1 MRLIHLLLCLICA
14 GCTVLPGTAPPKPA
28 PVPSVEIPPKPE
40 VHLVPPR
47 IALALGGGAARGF
60 AHIGVIKALEAHGI
74 VPDMVIGT
82 SAGSLVG
89 ALYASGYGGFDLQRT
104 ALQLDDSIIADW
116 SMPDRGFIKGEALQ
130 NFVNQA
136 VQNRVMEKLNKPF
149 AVVATDLQSGEPV
162 VFRTG
167 NTGMAVRASSSV
179 PGVFQPVTINGHEY
193 VDGGLV
199 SPVPVRAARAMGADL
214 VIAVY
219 ISNNPRMGKTRD
231 SVDLMLQSFAI
242 MGQSIAGYELPE
254 ADIVIRPDTGR
265 IRSTGFED
273 RHLAIIEGRK
283 RDWRRFPP
291 SSRRSRRRRSASVVE
306 QQAAR
311 AVETLF
317 PVAFLHVGNFHLAAA
332 AGRVH
337 EALVAD
343 IDADMGI
350 GAPARVEEYEVAG
363 LQIGL
368 VDFRADLAHGLR
380 IARQHESR
388 DLLEDMTDETAA
400 VEPALRIGT
409 APFVVDADEGERLHG
424 DFARAL
430 KVAIGYRRG
439 RGWRSYRGGC
449 GCIRRQGG
457 RGDQHERQSY
467 ELGKYFHRRHYRR
480 CGGDCKCLI

>member
-1 MRLIHLLLCLICA
+1 LRFAAALLLSVLA
-14 GCTVLPGTAPPKPA
+14 GCSVLPRPPEHATK
-28 PVPSVEIPPKPE
+28 PVPVTEPSPKPE
-40 VHLVPPR
+40 VRMVPPR

-116 SMPDRGFIKGEALQ
+116 SLPDRGFIKGEALQ

-136 VQNRVMEKLNKPF
+136 VQNRPLEKLNMPF
-149 AVVATDLQSGEPV
+149 AAVATDLQSGEPV

-254 ADIVIRPDTGR
+254 ADIVIRPETGR

-273 RHLAIIEGRK
+273 RHLAIIEGEK
-283 RDWRRFPP
+283 
-291 SSRRSRRRRSASVVE
+291 A
-306 QQAAR
+306 
-311 AVETLF
+311 
-317 PVAFLHVGNFHLAAA
+317 GLAA
-332 AGRVH
+332 
-337 EALVAD
+337 
-343 IDADMGI
+343 I
-350 GAPARVEEYEVAG
+350 PAIK
-363 LQIGL
+363 QK
-368 VDFRADLAHGLR
+368 
-380 IARQHESR
+380 IAEKTVGVSR
-388 DLLEDMTDETAA
+388 
-400 VEPALRIGT
+400 
-409 APFVVDADEGERLHG
+409 
-424 DFARAL
+424 
-430 KVAIGYRRG
+430 
-439 RGWRSYRGGC
+439 
-449 GCIRRQGG
+449 
-457 RGDQHERQSY
+457 
-467 ELGKYFHRRHYRR
+467 
-480 CGGDCKCLI
+480 